1 MGVIVLNKQK
11 PMIFVLGHP
20 SNTYT
25 LHGFQSRKNGVEIC
39 NAKPLP
45 IPIYIHN
52 YFFFLTYYEEWD
64 NPQSRVC
71 WTLPMYLPVQ
81 FVESIIQYY
90 YCRYICGDDSSEL
103 LGDYSRHYPLL
114 PTWLF
119 ITSIIIQIVLLI
131 WGVSK
136 ILCLRIEEIWKN
148 KRTMHHKTTAK
159 QTECGNPPLMATP
172 VAAGFPS
179 PAEQYIESPLDL
191 NELLVHRPAATFFVR
206 AAGDSMTGAGIR
218 PGDILVVDR
227 SLEARD
233 GSIVIACVD
242 NEFTVKFLRS
252 DGERWYL
259 QPANRKYKPIT
270 FSEGMELRIFGVVTA
285 VIHQFVKL
293 SNGKGR

>member
-1 MGVIVLNKQK
+1 MQIR
-11 PMIFVLGHP
+11 I
-20 SNTYT
+20 S
-25 LHGFQSRKNGVEIC
+25 
-39 NAKPLP
+39 
-45 IPIYIHN
+45 
-52 YFFFLTYYEEWD
+52 
-64 NPQSRVC
+64 
-71 WTLPMYLPVQ
+71 
-81 FVESIIQYY
+81 ESQIKLA
-90 YCRYICGDDSSEL
+90 DVVEL
-103 LGDYSRHYPLL
+103 LSGEGNLEAYSPGQPLSSMPL
-114 PTWLF
+114 QTLF
-119 ITSIIIQIVLLI
+119 RNAI
-131 WGVSK
+131 
-136 ILCLRIEEIWKN
+136 LRIEEIWKN
-148 KRTMHHKTTAK
+148 KRTMHHKKTAK

-293 SNGKGR
+293 SNGKGT